1 MNSENK
7 LVKSK
12 VSFEKLESKFFVKEI
27 FGLMKK
33 HKSLNIVKY
42 NKKLQNLLKFNI
54 NDYKENSR
62 LYSSIIIELK
72 LDDNIKREN
81 DIFINIPDEEKDYY
95 QIYFDNSNTEIKRN
109 YLKVNEK
116 VNKIKIKINYQVK
129 SFQELFKSC
138 ICISEIIFIQFIR
151 NNITN
156 MKKMF
161 DGCSSLKKLDLS
173 NFNTDNIENMNCMF
187 YNCKSLSELN
197 LSNFNTNKVID
208 TSVMFAGCSSLKE
221 LNLSNFNTSNVN
233 NMGCMFAGCSS
244 LTKLN
249 VSNFDIF
256 LVLIQITHML

>member
-7 LVKSK
+7 LEKSK

-27 FGLMKK
+27 FGLMK

-95 QIYFDNSNTEIKRN
+95 HIYFDNSNKEIKRN

-138 ICISEIIFIQFIR
+138 ICISEIR
-151 NNITN
+151 
-156 MKKMF
+156 K
-161 DGCSSLKKLDLS
+161 
-173 NFNTDNIENMNCMF
+173 
-187 YNCKSLSELN
+187 YELY
-197 LSNFNTNKVID
+197 
-208 TSVMFAGCSSLKE
+208 
-221 LNLSNFNTSNVN
+221 
-233 NMGCMFAGCSS
+233 
-244 LTKLN
+244 
-249 VSNFDIF
+249 
-256 LVLIQITHML
+256 VLQL